1 MTTNLK
7 SDIIY
12 YINHKCEGKL
22 ANIIENIATLSDA
35 EHVVIDLF
43 ATCLNT
49 NYCDIVKLNA
59 ETNKVLLINRYTYSE
74 YWDCVVRKNIFS
86 EC

>member
-1 MTTNLK
+1 MRIT
-7 SDIIY
+7 Y
-12 YINHKCEGKL
+12 YINHKCEDKL

-43 ATCLNT
+43 ALYLKT
-49 NYCDIVKLNA
+49 NYCDIVKLDA
-59 ETNKVLLINRYTYSE
+59 ETGEVLLINRYTYSE
-74 YWDCVVRKNIFS
+74 YWDCVVRKNILP